1 MKIITISGAS
11 GSGKTTLANHIH
23 KSTPGSLLLSI
34 DRYYLSKAE
43 QISKNGFFNFDDPA
57 ALDVDL
63 IHSHLEDLK
72 NIGQAEVPIY
82 DFTISERAGYEKVM
96 ANNHIIIDGLFAGAL
111 LSEISDFDVFVD
123 VDLDLALLR
132 RIDRDIR
139 ERDRT
144 LESVTNQ
151 YINDVR
157 PAYFKHIENIKNK
170 ANIVIKNNT
179 SKEHFSKEIAKILT
193 LMSIEPTL

>member
-63 IHSHLEDLK
+63 IHTHLEDLK

-82 DFTISERAGYEKVM
+82 AYTISERVGNERARGH
-96 ANNHIIIDGLFAGAL
+96 NHQIIEGAVGGDL
-111 LSEISDFDVFVD
+111 TSE
-123 VDLDLALLR
+123 
-132 RIDRDIR
+132 
-139 ERDRT
+139 RT
-144 LESVTNQ
+144 V
-151 YINDVR
+151 YVC
-157 PAYFKHIENIKNK
+157 
-170 ANIVIKNNT
+170 
-179 SKEHFSKEIAKILT
+179 
-193 LMSIEPTL
+193 

>member
-1 MKIITISGAS
+1 
-11 GSGKTTLANHIH
+11 
-23 KSTPGSLLLSI
+23 
-34 DRYYLSKAE
+34 
-43 QISKNGFFNFDDPA
+43 
-57 ALDVDL
+57 
-63 IHSHLEDLK
+63 
-72 NIGQAEVPIY
+72 
-82 DFTISERAGYEKVM
+82 M
-96 ANNHIIIDGLFAGAL
+96 ANNYIIIDGLFAGAL

-132 RIDRDIR
+132 RIDRDMR